1 MQLDDK
7 TILDLA
13 GQLGISADKKTTV
26 AKAKSYEQKSDAEL
40 VSEIM
45 KIKNQLEAANIPYEK
60 QMAAV
65 QSLMPMMNGQ
75 QKARLT
81 KIIELLKK

>member
-7 TILDLA
+7 TITELA
-13 GQLGISADKKTTV
+13 GRLGISADKKSAA
-26 AKAKSYEQKSDAEL
+26 AKVKSYENRSDAEI
-40 VSEIM
+40 VSELM
-45 KIKNQLEAANIPYEK
+45 KIKDKLTAANIPYEK

-65 QSLMPMMNGQ
+65 QSLMPMMNQ
-75 QKARLT
+75 EQKARLS

>member
-7 TILDLA
+7 IIQNLA
-13 GQLGISADKKTTV
+13 GQLGLSADKKSTV
-26 AKAKSYEQKSDAEL
+26 AKVKSYEQKSDAEI

-45 KIKNQLEAANIPYEK
+45 KIKDKLTAANVPYEK
-60 QMAAV
+60 QLAAV
-65 QSLMPMMNGQ
+65 QSLMPMMNQ
-75 QKARLT
+75 EQKARLT

>member
-75 QKARLT
+75 QKAR
-81 KIIELLKK
+81 

>member
-7 TILDLA
+7 MIQNLA
-13 GQLGISADKKTTV
+13 GQLGLSADKKSTV
-26 AKAKSYEQKSDAEL
+26 AKVKSYEQKSDAEI

-45 KIKNQLEAANIPYEK
+45 KIKDKLTAANVPYEK
-60 QMAAV
+60 QLAAV
-65 QSLMPMMNGQ
+65 QSLMPMMNAE